1 MRRQTLSLIL
11 ASTAWA
17 LGACSDESVCD
28 PSNPKNCKDGL
39 VCEQVQGQ
47 EQSRCFAPVQ
57 VQGRVFN
64 LATGEGIP
72 NALVAAVDPDGA
84 PVGSQAVSGTDG
96 SYSLPIPSVRSD
108 EKGAPVAQRVTLRAS
123 AKDHLPFPSGIRVSL
138 PVNTEGAAR
147 AKEDDETLPLVVK
160 SGLTDVGLVELPAEQ
175 RGNPSIIG
183 TVEMGTNRR
192 GVLVV
197 AQPTSSPTAKGLSAV
212 ADNTGAFRIFNVPQ
226 GEYSV
231 QAYARGT
238 NYTAATAPVETGKDT
253 TGVQVKRS
261 EAPTGTLTGSVS
273 IVAGGAGPTSV
284 VMVVESLFNETLA
297 RGEVPP
303 GLRAPEPG
311 TAPNVTGAF
320 SIEGV
325 PDGRYV
331 VLAAFENDGNV
342 RDPDP
347 NIAGTQ
353 IQRVT
358 VANGTASASPAF
370 KVTGAVNIVG
380 PGAGETVEDV
390 TGTPRFTWK
399 PYSSSQAYDVSVFD
413 SFGNEVWK
421 TRKSAVTGSD
431 NTLDYAGPALVPGT
445 VYQWRVTALGNALTP
460 KSMSE
465 DLRGLFR
472 VR

>member
-1 MRRQTLSLIL
+1 
-11 ASTAWA
+11 
-17 LGACSDESVCD
+17 
-28 PSNPKNCKDGL
+28 
-39 VCEQVQGQ
+39 
-47 EQSRCFAPVQ
+47 
-57 VQGRVFN
+57 
-64 LATGEGIP
+64 
-72 NALVAAVDPDGA
+72 
-84 PVGSQAVSGTDG
+84 
-96 SYSLPIPSVRSD
+96 
-108 EKGAPVAQRVTLRAS
+108 
-123 AKDHLPFPSGIRVSL
+123 
-138 PVNTEGAAR
+138 
-147 AKEDDETLPLVVK
+147 
-160 SGLTDVGLVELPAEQ
+160 
-175 RGNPSIIG
+175 
-183 TVEMGTNRR
+183 MGTNRR

-261 EAPTGTLTGSVS
+261 ETPTGTLTGSVS

-421 TRKSAVTGSD
+421 TRKTAVTGSD

-472 VR
+472 VQ